1 MLTDKQKAELEAKH
15 GKLKIANL
23 MAEDGGHIQM
33 AFKRPSMTVV
43 DLANKKM
50 MATKNPSDYAKAIIA
65 NCCVYGKEHL
75 EEDAVKI
82 ALYGKVDEI
91 VNSYDVSFEGN

>member
-1 MLTDKQKAELEAKH
+1 MLTDKQKAELQKEHGNLKFATLTNDKGEAF
-15 GKLKIANL
+15 
-23 MAEDGGHIQM
+23 QV

-50 MATKNPSDYAKAIIA
+50 MATKNPSDYAKTIIA
-65 NCCVYGKEHL
+65 NTCVYGKEHL